1 MILFDEGTEL
11 YMEVNVVL
19 GFVPLV
25 VSDDF
30 KKFFVVDAWTPGN
43 G

>member
-19 GFVPLV
+19 GFAPLV